1 MIKNGSKKIFI
12 LVCNMKT
19 YAEICESYIR
29 NIITQTY
36 IYLTKETS
44 DEKINSE
51 VKKIYEHLKKNKF
64 L

>member
-1 MIKNGSKKIFI
+1 
-12 LVCNMKT
+12 MKT
-19 YAEICESYIR
+19 YAEICESYVR

-44 DEKINSE
+44 DKKINSE